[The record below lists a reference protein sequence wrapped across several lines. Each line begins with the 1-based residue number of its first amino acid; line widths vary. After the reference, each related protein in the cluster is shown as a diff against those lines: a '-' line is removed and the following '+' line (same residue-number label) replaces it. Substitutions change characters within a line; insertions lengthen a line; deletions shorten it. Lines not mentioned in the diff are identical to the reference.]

1 MMDFEQHKEDQ
12 KQLNKS
18 LIIEKKENQDNI
30 ILEDSVDNLLK
41 NDVKR
46 KSTDNIIIPQENQE
60 VEHIIINEEP
70 LVQANIN
77 AGNNA
82 NVFVRKPV
90 PHISRDLAKAMRKI
104 LKWQGK
110 LSAEATQPVRT
121 AINAVLH
128 AHSESA
134 FADALSELTEKAV
147 DYIRQRPGRRFG
159 FHNGN
164 QRKADIN
171 DLLTQIAVFSAKS
184 SSSVIF
190 ELEGRAS
197 GYSNRA
203 EGEQHFVNS
212 LENELRKKF
221 GTRKKQDNEYWNLA
235 EEDEV
240 QMEEDIRR
248 WGGSCDERAR
258 AILRERR
265 EQEQGIVPDI
275 PCEFYMSPKNF
286 IKYLSKVNIPDT
298 KSLDDYKLLTTPG
311 IESMRR
317 TVYIPASQNLEKLIM
332 TGQITD
338 MKVIEQLRA
347 KMETIRMQLDL
358 YDARLKRMAGEPDP
372 GDVNKNLVLDA
383 QYLKD
388 MERSNASGISEQLKA
403 EETLQRYKTYQ
414 RSVNPARKVTDDEL
428 QQRRLVIEQ
437 NRARKKFVTDAFEN
451 AEDLKLKRSEEADI
465 SKRYIEYRR
474 EIDRLFNT
482 DFTELFTTE
491 CTEAG
496 MIHNCSRKYAL
507 AGMLSDLADFM
518 QTVDDIT
525 PVERNRLLHDE
536 LLFTEAERLRINGY
550 IELGKLFG
558 PYYSKLKQYVD
569 AQDEV
574 SFIATSDYAAINQ
587 HPATEEE
594 QKIFNAYTLW
604 NELKPLMDN
613 VGLKLNYQAAYLN
626 SVNALPDE
634 EKVARQRKKDLK
646 AAFVSSKE
654 AIETDKRNA
663 ESGAGLSND
672 EKKRMKALDKA
683 RNYAMHSEKDL
694 DDMIKEDPATVATE
708 FKEKRIRE
716 TTERVNKAL
725 EAYAALSTKEA
736 KPGDEIKVRLSC
748 VDTISTLSGIDQE
761 AFEFIP
767 TDVIVEQL
775 RSIDQREIF
784 DQGAFAVSTDAM
796 LKNRFADG
804 EGISDALV
812 PLCKKNEKKRNLA
825 ESFKLK
831 EYSYLAI
838 KRLVPGNAVTREA
851 LENQDAALLAKI
863 SLSLSLV
870 RDTKHSGKKSEK
882 KIISAMATVLSL
894 FTGEK
899 KESYEFIPEE
909 ALTVIM
915 NEAVKALG
923 SGKDIPGYIKK
934 EVTTEKN
941 KKIIRDGVAP
951 MERLDQA
958 KATRADL
965 DKCRAAFVNALS
977 ALAGMEKNSFDMVP
991 LDRLYGLLLMCQD
1004 MADNS
1009 EEMTKLIKEGVESED
1024 DNVTTEEF
1032 ATVTRQ
1038 LDADPD
1044 MSPEMKNYLLAEYGM
1059 RIYDK
1064 LLDDFNLSDG
1074 EEHTREDFANMDNDV
1089 FAKAMFMGVDVLN
1102 TGSEVT
1108 DENAISE
1115 YREKWLIG
1123 FLPAQA

>member
-1 MMDFEQHKEDQ
+1 MMDFGQHKEDQ

-46 KSTDNIIIPQENQE
+46 KSTDSIIIPQENQE

-110 LSAEATQPVRT
+110 LSAEAAQPVRT

-164 QRKADIN
+164 QRKTDIN

-197 GYSNRA
+197 GYSNRV

-235 EEDEV
+235 EEDEA

-317 TVYIPASQNLEKLIM
+317 TVYIPASQNLEKFIM

-518 QTVDDIT
+518 QTVEDIT

-574 SFIATSDYAAINQ
+574 SFIATSDYATINQ
-587 HPATEEE
+587 H
-594 QKIFNAYTLW
+594 
-604 NELKPLMDN
+604 
-613 VGLKLNYQAAYLN
+613 
-626 SVNALPDE
+626 
-634 EKVARQRKKDLK
+634 
-646 AAFVSSKE
+646 
-654 AIETDKRNA
+654 
-663 ESGAGLSND
+663 
-672 EKKRMKALDKA
+672 
-683 RNYAMHSEKDL
+683 
-694 DDMIKEDPATVATE
+694 PATVATE

-838 KRLVPGNAVTREA
+838 KRLVPGNAVTREV
-851 LENQDAALLAKI
+851 LENQDAALLSKI
-863 SLSLSLV
+863 L
-870 RDTKHSGKKSEK
+870 
-882 KIISAMATVLSL
+882 
-894 FTGEK
+894 
-899 KESYEFIPEE
+899 
-909 ALTVIM
+909 
-915 NEAVKALG
+915 
-923 SGKDIPGYIKK
+923 
-934 EVTTEKN
+934 
-941 KKIIRDGVAP
+941 
-951 MERLDQA
+951 
-958 KATRADL
+958 
-965 DKCRAAFVNALS
+965 
-977 ALAGMEKNSFDMVP
+977 
-991 LDRLYGLLLMCQD
+991 
-1004 MADNS
+1004 
-1009 EEMTKLIKEGVESED
+1009 
-1024 DNVTTEEF
+1024 
-1032 ATVTRQ
+1032 
-1038 LDADPD
+1038 
-1044 MSPEMKNYLLAEYGM
+1044 
-1059 RIYDK
+1059 
-1064 LLDDFNLSDG
+1064 
-1074 EEHTREDFANMDNDV
+1074 
-1089 FAKAMFMGVDVLN
+1089 
-1102 TGSEVT
+1102 
-1108 DENAISE
+1108 
-1115 YREKWLIG
+1115 
-1123 FLPAQA
+1123 